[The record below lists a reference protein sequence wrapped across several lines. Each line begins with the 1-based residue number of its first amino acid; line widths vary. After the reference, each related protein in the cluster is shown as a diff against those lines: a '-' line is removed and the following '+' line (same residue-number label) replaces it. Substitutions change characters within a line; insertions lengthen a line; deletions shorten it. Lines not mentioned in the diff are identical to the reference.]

1 MRHNYKKMVIAA
13 GMAAI
18 IACMPVTAM
27 AGTLHN
33 RYTIESGS
41 STAANDIQLQVQI
54 L

>member
-33 RYTIESGS
+33 RYTIEEYKGEKVSIG
-41 STAANDIQLQVQI
+41 
-54 L
+54 